1 MPDIRVEPMRPANLD
16 EVLAIERLS
25 FTNPWSRAAF
35 LRELTENRVA
45 RLWVA
50 RPAEGGAVLGYV
62 CLWVVVDE
70 VHVTNFAVDPAHR
83 GQGNGRQLLGTILAY
98 YRAEGIRRAT
108 LEVRPSNTGAR
119 RLYEAFGFRQVG
131 LRKRYYPDTG
141 EDAMLLEARW
151 PDAASSR
158 NHSSHLGVS

>member
-1 MPDIRVEPMRPANLD
+1 MPDIRVEPMRPGDVD

-25 FTNPWSRAAF
+25 FSNPWSRGAF
-35 LRELTENRVA
+35 LRELAENPVA

-50 RPAEGGAVLGYV
+50 RPAEGDGVLGYL

-70 VHVTNFAVDPAHR
+70 VHVTNFAVHPAHR
-83 GQGNGRQLLGTILAY
+83 GRGVGRQLMGTVLAY
-98 YRAEGIRRAT
+98 YRAEGITRVT
-108 LEVRPSNTGAR
+108 LEVRPSNAAAR

-151 PDAASSR
+151 PDAAPPR
-158 NHSSHLGVS
+158 NHSTHLGVS

>member
-1 MPDIRVEPMRPANLD
+1 MPDIRVEPMRPADLD

-45 RLWVA
+45 RLWAA

-62 CLWVVVDE
+62 CLWVVMDE
-70 VHVTNFAVDPAHR
+70 VHVTNFAVDPVHR
-83 GQGNGRQLLGTILAY
+83 RQGIGRQLLGTVLAY
-98 YRAEGIRRAT
+98 YRAEGITRAT
-108 LEVRPSNTGAR
+108 LEVRPSNATAR

-151 PDAASSR
+151 PDATSAR